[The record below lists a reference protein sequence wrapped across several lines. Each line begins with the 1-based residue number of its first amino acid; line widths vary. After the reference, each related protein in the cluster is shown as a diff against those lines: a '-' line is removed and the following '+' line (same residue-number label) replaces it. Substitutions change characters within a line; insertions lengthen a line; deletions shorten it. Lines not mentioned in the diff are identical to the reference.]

1 MANSTMW
8 PMWLIAEKS
17 LLQLSGTLQT
27 RFSQRNFNRATQVPS
42 GSHSKGHTVHH
53 YSHITSL
60 LPSTMWPVWLI
71 AEKSLLQ
78 LFGTLQTRFNQGN
91 FNRDTQEVPSGS
103 HSKDHTV
110 HHYSHITSLF
120 IILDPR
126 REKVL

>member
-1 MANSTMW
+1 MANRLAYVANSTMW

-27 RFSQRNFNRATQVPS
+27 RFSQRNFNRATHVPS

-71 AEKSLLQ
+71 AEKAFCNCL
-78 LFGTLQTRFNQGN
+78 
-91 FNRDTQEVPSGS
+91 EPS
-103 HSKDHTV
+103 K
-110 HHYSHITSLF
+110 
-120 IILDPR
+120 LDLAKEISTGLPR
-126 REKVL
+126 RYLLEAIPRIIQFITILILPRYSSFF